1 METDGEYQETP
12 EQSQLDLLRGDIV
25 LLSKCLSIGILLLL
39 FGCKGDG
46 DVNEWKNATVAPI
59 QPGATV
65 RIRVVHAVNPRLEQF
80 SPDYLRIVLASA
92 QLTVWKNF
100 GVYVE
105 FSDVPETSVDK
116 LFALIPPAI
125 RDARLQSIYDFKSGS
140 GDRKKL
146 AEGIETTLTQR
157 KTKLA
162 DALAFAAPY
171 LPANAH
177 PGDLKAF
184 SELLADVMLDRL
196 QQWRQVKAV
205 DGGPVL
211 DASPYN
217 EWVYWDTLGYGNLPY
232 DLVITNQLIAS
243 AEYYGVDIHS
253 AIRGGVTVGTTSY
266 NRTGKYASYIA
277 FSTFPFLDNSANNRL
292 LRGGEQYSKEDAAEL
307 AGAYLAHEIGHLLFQ
322 FGHPFGQ
329 TACVMN
335 PASML
340 KFREWFD
347 QIDNT
352 KCTIG
357 SRPEMTAGNIPPNYN
372 VEWVRLAQQAK

>member
-1 METDGEYQETP
+1 
-12 EQSQLDLLRGDIV
+12 
-25 LLSKCLSIGILLLL
+25 LLSKCLSIGFLLLL
-39 FGCKGDG
+39 FGCMGDG
-46 DVNEWKNATVAPI
+46 DVNEWKNATVPPV
-59 QPGATV
+59 QPGTTV

-80 SPDYLRIVLASA
+80 SPDYLRIILASA

-105 FSDVPETSVDK
+105 FSDVPETGVDK

-125 RDARLQSIYDFKSGS
+125 REARLQSIYDFKSS
-140 GDRKKL
+140 GGDKQKL

-157 KTKLA
+157 KTKLE

-171 LPANAH
+171 LPADAH
-177 PGDLKAF
+177 PKDMKAF
-184 SELLADVMLDRL
+184 SELLANVMLDRL
-196 QQWRQVKAV
+196 QQWRQVKAL

-266 NRTGKYASYIA
+266 SRTSKYGSYIA
-277 FSTFPFLDNSANNRL
+277 FSTFPFLDNSANTRL

-347 QIDNT
+347 QVNNT
-352 KCTIG
+352 NCPIG
-357 SRPEMTAGNIPPNYN
+357 SRPEMTPGNIPPNYN